1 MSLQNFHSLYEW
13 RKDGKEASALHSIF
27 TQSSI
32 TYKTDVWTSG
42 KIVSENKFK
51 RKNWAW
57 TFAFAQ
63 DTVIDW
69 ANRITIGS
77 QKVNEKNRFR
87 CYKKNTKIL
96 IDNWWRLKTH
106 QGYVD
111 VLPFKKKRKKELLI
125 HTHAHLQHS
134 VLFCLFYPWLIMV
147 SVVPCNIHNNS
158 NQGRMHK
165 EVLLLLLCSHYNIC
179 ANFFKKVPAVSRQLH
194 IFTMI

>member
-57 TFAFAQ
+57 TFSFAQ
-63 DTVIDW
+63 DTVIIW

-77 QKVNEKNRFR
+77 QKLNEKNRFR
-87 CYKKNTKIL
+87 HYKKNTKIL
-96 IDNWWRLKTH
+96 IDDWIGFIVLFGNYLTITLFSQTSITFFYHAFWVNFNLLIHIQTPNSIYWWHLKTH
-106 QGYVD
+106 
-111 VLPFKKKRKKELLI
+111 
-125 HTHAHLQHS
+125 
-134 VLFCLFYPWLIMV
+134 
-147 SVVPCNIHNNS
+147 
-158 NQGRMHK
+158 
-165 EVLLLLLCSHYNIC
+165 
-179 ANFFKKVPAVSRQLH
+179 
-194 IFTMI
+194 